1 VSTQRILVVDDEP
14 AIRRALRTNLSARGY
29 DVSQAET
36 GEDGLRQI
44 QHHAP
49 DLLILDLMLPGI
61 SGLDVCKAVRAEWS
75 LPILVLSARGEEL
88 TKVRAL
94 DSGADDYLT
103 KPFGMDELLARVRA
117 LLRRPS
123 STPSPGGAIQI
134 GLLAVDLDART
145 VSRDGVMLD
154 LTAREFD
161 VLAYLAQNA
170 GRVVTHRQMLAE
182 VWGPQYDGET
192 QYLRVFVNRLRRKI
206 EDDPAHP
213 RMIVTE
219 PGVGYRLLPLAVG
232 D

>member
-1 VSTQRILVVDDEP
+1 V
-14 AIRRALRTNLSARGY
+14 A
-29 DVSQAET
+29 QAET

-44 QHHAP
+44 QEHAP
-49 DLLILDLMLPGI
+49 DLLILDLMLPGL
-61 SGLDVCKAVRAEWS
+61 SGLEVCKAVRAEWP

-94 DSGADDYLT
+94 DLGADDYLT

-123 STPSPGGAIQI
+123 TNLSPGGVIHIGPLAI
-134 GLLAVDLDART
+134 DLDTRA
-145 VSRDGVMLD
+145 VARDGTTLD

-161 VLAYLAQNA
+161 VLAYLARNS
-170 GRVVTHRQMLAE
+170 GRVVTHRQMLAD
-182 VWGPQYDGET
+182 VWGPEYNGET

-219 PGVGYRLLPLAVG
+219 PGVGYRLLPLAG
-232 D
+232 GE

>member
-1 VSTQRILVVDDEP
+1 
-14 AIRRALRTNLSARGY
+14 
-29 DVSQAET
+29 
-36 GEDGLRQI
+36 
-44 QHHAP
+44 
-49 DLLILDLMLPGI
+49 M
-61 SGLDVCKAVRAEWS
+61 
-75 LPILVLSARGEEL
+75 
-88 TKVRAL
+88 
-94 DSGADDYLT
+94 
-103 KPFGMDELLARVRA
+103 RA
-117 LLRRPS
+117 LLRRPP
-123 STPSPGGAIQI
+123 STPSTGGTIQI

-145 VSRDGVMLD
+145 VSRDGAMLD

-170 GRVVTHRQMLAE
+170 GRVVTHRQMLTE

-219 PGVGYRLLPLAVG
+219 PGVGYRLLPLAIE